1 MRKAARFTNGHG
13 ENAMPDTQGDNRALW
28 LEQEKAVRSRLNAQP
43 TPVPLT
49 VLAQRSGLELLRG
62 VMTGQLPPPP
72 IGTTLDFFLVE
83 VESGRAVFQGNPK
96 AAFYNPIGSVHGGW
110 ASTLLD
116 SCVACA
122 VHSTLPAGKG
132 YTTIELKVN
141 FVRPVMPDSGPM
153 RAEGKVINVGNRIG
167 TAEGRLTDAAGKLYA
182 HATTT
187 CLIFDMAGK

>member
-1 MRKAARFTNGHG
+1 MTDTASDHRAA
-13 ENAMPDTQGDNRALW
+13 W
-28 LEQEKAVRSRLNAQP
+28 LEQGNAVRARLTAAP
-43 TPVPLT
+43 APVPLA

-62 VMTGQLPPPP
+62 VMMGELPPAP
-72 IGTTLDFFLVE
+72 IGMTLDFFIVE
-83 VESGRAVFQGNPK
+83 VEPGRVVFQGYPK

-110 ASTLLD
+110 TSTLLD

-141 FVRPVMPDSGPM
+141 FVRAVMPDTGPM

-167 TAEGRLTDAAGKLYA
+167 TAEGRLVDASGKLYA

-187 CLIFDMAGK
+187 CLIFDVREAKGEAPGR